1 MELGNNVIIVIVAV
15 VAAIIII
22 INTGCKGHDLVSS

>member
-1 MELGNNVIIVIVAV
+1 MEIPTIINRVV

-22 INTGCKGHDLVSS
+22 IIINIIQKQRI